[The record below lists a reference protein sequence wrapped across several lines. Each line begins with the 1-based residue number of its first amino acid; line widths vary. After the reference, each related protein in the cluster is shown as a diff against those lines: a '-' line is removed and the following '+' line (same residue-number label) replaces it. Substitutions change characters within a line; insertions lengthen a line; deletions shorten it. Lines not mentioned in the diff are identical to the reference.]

1 MWIVLPKA
9 AGMQEISFLDKEK
22 QNKYIKL
29 FIHNMQE
36 IFVNG
41 KLLVGMIQTHNKD
54 ATYCH
59 KNVKTPDAGHQ
70 VKHAQLTGLVELGVL
85 ALGEVETPVHLLQ
98 GNPNATRPR
107 EHITVSAGDTSALS
121 A

>member
-1 MWIVLPKA
+1 
-9 AGMQEISFLDKEK
+9 MQK
-22 QNKYIKL
+22 
-29 FIHNMQE
+29 
-36 IFVNG
+36 IFSNG
-41 KLLVGMIQTHNKD
+41 KLSVGIIQTYNKD

-98 GNPNATRPR
+98 GNPNATRSR
-107 EHITVSAGDTSALS
+107 EHITVSTGDTSALS
-121 A
+121 AQRGSIAAMQVSGTGEDSRFYLWLL